1 MESRRHLGGGAPVP
15 ISNRNNFGDQSPAIS
30 AIDPNNSETM
40 RDQPSL
46 TDVQS
51 FQHQDNYN
59 MPVFGAS
66 KIQGSHRI
74 TIDRDNNQ
82 PNSGR
87 SRQVQS
93 VQMTSTMK
101 MG

>member
-1 MESRRHLGGGAPVP
+1 MTSTLYPHDRQLTVEAPRARTK
-15 ISNRNNFGDQSPAIS
+15 NRPD
-30 AIDPNNSETM
+30 SETM

-51 FQHQDNYN
+51 FQHQENYN